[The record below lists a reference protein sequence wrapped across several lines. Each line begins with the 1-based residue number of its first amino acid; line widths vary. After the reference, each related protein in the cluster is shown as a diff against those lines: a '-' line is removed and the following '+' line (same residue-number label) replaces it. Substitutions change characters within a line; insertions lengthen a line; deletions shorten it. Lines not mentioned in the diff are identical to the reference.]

1 MEKKNSRKFSL
12 KSRLGSFR
20 FAING
25 LRSLLKYE
33 HNSRIHLVAAI
44 LVIIAAILLKVS
56 LSEWAILAA
65 VMGIV
70 FLTELLN
77 SAIETLSDLIEP
89 RYNEVIRTA
98 KDYSAAA
105 VLISALIALV
115 VGCLIFIPK
124 ILSAVFNLRSVQ

>member
-1 MEKKNSRKFSL
+1 MEKKDSRKFSL

-20 FAING
+20 FAFNG
-25 LRSLLKYE
+25 LRSLLIYE

-44 LVIIAAILLKVS
+44 LVTIAAILLKVS
-56 LSEWAILAA
+56 LSEWAILA
-65 VMGIV
+65 VVTGIV

-89 RYNEVIRTA
+89 RYSEIIRKA

-115 VGCLIFIPK
+115 AGCLIFIPK
-124 ILSAVFNLRSVQ
+124 ILFVVF

>member
-1 MEKKNSRKFSL
+1 MKKKDSGKFSL
-12 KSRLGSFR
+12 KTRIGSFR

-25 LRSLLKYE
+25 LRSLLIYE

-44 LVIIAAILLKVS
+44 LVIFAAILLKVS
-56 LSEWAILAA
+56 VSEWVLLTV

-89 RYNEVIRTA
+89 GYNEIIRRA

-105 VLISALIALV
+105 VLVSAIIALIT
-115 VGCLIFIPK
+115 GCLIFIPK
-124 ILSAVFNLRSVQ
+124 LFS

>member
-1 MEKKNSRKFSL
+1 MQKKDSRKFSL

-20 FAING
+20 FALNG
-25 LRSLLKYE
+25 LGSLLKYE

-44 LVIIAAILLKVS
+44 LVIVAAILLKVS
-56 LSEWAILAA
+56 LSEWILLAI
-65 VMGIV
+65 VIGIV

-89 RYNEVIRTA
+89 RYNEIIRTA

-105 VLISALIALV
+105 VLISALIALIA
-115 VGCLIFIPK
+115 GCLIFIPK
-124 ILSAVFNLRSVQ
+124 ILSVVF